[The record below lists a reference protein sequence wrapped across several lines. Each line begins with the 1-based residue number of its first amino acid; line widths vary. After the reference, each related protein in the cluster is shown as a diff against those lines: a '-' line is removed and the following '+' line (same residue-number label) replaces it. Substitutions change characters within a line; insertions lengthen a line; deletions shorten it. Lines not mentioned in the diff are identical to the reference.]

1 MQEAFPVKQVL
12 MPTNGERGGN
22 GIFGLVAGVLGITWE
37 VVVRVWGLW
46 FCCELWFCFEGC
58 EDLEFCCEGCGG
70 IFRELSGNWVVLGV

>member
-37 VVVRVWGLW
+37 VVVRVW
-46 FCCELWFCFEGC
+46 
-58 EDLEFCCEGCGG
+58 
-70 IFRELSGNWVVLGV
+70 VVLRVVGELV